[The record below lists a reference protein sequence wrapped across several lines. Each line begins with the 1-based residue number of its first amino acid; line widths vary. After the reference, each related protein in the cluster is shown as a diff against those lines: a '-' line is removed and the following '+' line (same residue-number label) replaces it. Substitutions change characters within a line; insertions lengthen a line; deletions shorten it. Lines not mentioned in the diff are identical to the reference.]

1 MSDYKKAV
9 ERMIRRGELV
19 LDRVDEEGTKIYKR
33 SIPDLK
39 NDFLI
44 DGVLASTLPN
54 IYVNEVLT
62 KWIEEGKQD
71 DEIED

>member
-1 MSDYKKAV
+1 MTDYKKAV

-33 SIPDLK
+33 SILDLK

-44 DGVLASTLPN
+44 NGVLASTLPN
-54 IYVNEVLT
+54 SLVNEVLT
-62 KWIEEGKQD
+62 KWNEEGKQD
-71 DEIED
+71 NEIED

>member
-1 MSDYKKAV
+1 MTDYKKAV

-33 SIPDLK
+33 SILDLK

-44 DGVLASTLPN
+44 NGVLASTLSN
-54 IYVNEVLT
+54 SYVNEVLT
-62 KWIEEGKQD
+62 KWNEEGKQD
-71 DEIED
+71 NEIED